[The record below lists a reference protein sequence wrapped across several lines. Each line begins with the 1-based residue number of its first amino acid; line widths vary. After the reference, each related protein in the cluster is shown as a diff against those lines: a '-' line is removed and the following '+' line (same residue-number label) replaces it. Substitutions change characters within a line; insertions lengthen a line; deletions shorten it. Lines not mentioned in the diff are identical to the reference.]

1 MKKIL
6 SITLASALL
15 VLSSCGDASENAS
28 KDAAKDAKAS
38 DETSTTAPS
47 DNSGKKSFC
56 DCMEIATQNP
66 NLDSAPAGCEWLD
79 KLTEAEAEDE
89 IRNAIN
95 DCADNL
101 PEGMADMLES
111 TMDDMDDMGDM
122 GDMDDYESEMQ
133 KAQDEYE
140 AEMNK
145 AMKEYDAEM
154 QKAMDEIDGM

>member
-15 VLSSCGDASENAS
+15 VLSSCGEASENAS

-66 NLDSAPAGCEWLD
+66 NLDSAPVGCEWLD
-79 KLTEAEAEDE
+79 ELTEAEAEDE
-89 IRNAIN
+89 MRNAIN
-95 DCADNL
+95 DCADNF
-101 PEGMADMLES
+101 PEGMVDMLES
-111 TMDDMDDMGDM
+111 TMDVMDEMNDMDNMDDMDM
-122 GDMDDYESEMQ
+122 EDAIMNAEKALELQQEAIEMYN
-133 KAQDEYE
+133 DL
-140 AEMNK
+140 
-145 AMKEYDAEM
+145 
-154 QKAMDEIDGM
+154 DGM